1 MFVIGGCDLFWVI
14 FGIACLICYEN
25 PGMLKPFM
33 TEVYTKLCKLN
44 RTEVQGYIDLH
55 VNIVSLPGFVLSF
68 YLLVELFLLNLCFQY
83 LTEFLNI
90 RTCFQY
96 CRLKQVKGI

>member
-1 MFVIGGCDLFWVI
+1 MGVTYFGLI
-14 FGIACLICYEN
+14 FGIACLICYKN

-44 RTEVQGYIDLH
+44 RTQVQGYIHLH
-55 VNIVSLPGFVLSF
+55 VNIVSLPGVFLSF

-83 LTEFLNI
+83 LTEFLKI